1 MKIIKAEIL
10 FFCPDSMVEEIVNS
24 VDVFTDSFDCPL
36 HCEVFGTE
44 MQEG

>member
-24 VDVFTDSFDCPL
+24 VDVFTDSFECPF
-36 HCEVFGTE
+36 HCEVCE
-44 MQEG
+44 ADIREG